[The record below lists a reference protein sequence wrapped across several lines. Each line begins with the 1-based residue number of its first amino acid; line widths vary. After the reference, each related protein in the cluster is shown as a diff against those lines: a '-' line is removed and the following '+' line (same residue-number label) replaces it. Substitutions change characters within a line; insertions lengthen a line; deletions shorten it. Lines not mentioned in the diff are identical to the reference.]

1 MAEPLFINVSGGN
14 NMAKRAVWAEVN
26 LQALEN
32 NIKNIK
38 SCIHNN
44 ARWCAVVKADAYGH
58 GAVAVAR
65 KAVEQGADYLAVA
78 VLSEAIKLRE
88 AGFTTPI
95 LILGTTPEEA
105 SEDLVAYGITQA
117 VYTVEQAKALSAAA
131 VHQGRKAKIHMA
143 VDTGMSRIGVRPELA
158 GEFVQGVSS
167 MPGIE
172 LEGMFSHFALA
183 DAKDKTF
190 AHQQLDKF
198 KLAISKVE
206 EAGVN
211 IPIKHIANSAAI
223 LEMPEAH
230 FDMVRAGIILYGLW
244 PSDEVEHVI
253 PLEPIMELKAK
264 VVYVKDL
271 HPGESISYGCTF
283 TAQRESRIGTLP
295 MGYADGYTRMFTG
308 KAQVDYQ
315 GKRAPIAGRICMDQ
329 CMVDLTD
336 VPEIKQ
342 GDTVTLYGSK
352 TLTMDEAASW
362 LGTINYELPCML
374 NARVPRV
381 YIE

>member
-1 MAEPLFINVSGGN
+1 MAE
-14 NMAKRAVWAEVN
+14 RAVWAEVD
-26 LQALEN
+26 LKALEN

-44 ARWCAVVKADAYGH
+44 AAWCAVVKADAYGH

-78 VLSEAIKLRE
+78 VLSEAVKLRK
-88 AGFTTPI
+88 AGFATPI
-95 LILGTTPEEA
+95 LILGTTPEE
-105 SEDLVAYGITQA
+105 SSNDLVAYGITQA
-117 VYTVEQAKALSAAA
+117 VYTIEQAKALSAAA
-131 VHQGRKAKIHMA
+131 VHQGRTAKIHMA
-143 VDTGMSRIGVRPELA
+143 VDTGMSRIGVRPESA
-158 GEFVQGVSS
+158 GEFARGVSC

-172 LEGMFSHFALA
+172 IEGMFSHFALA
-183 DAKDKTF
+183 DAKDKSF
-190 AHQQLDKF
+190 AYKQLDRF
-198 KLAISKVE
+198 RLAISEVE
-206 EAGVN
+206 KTGVN

-253 PLEPIMELKAK
+253 DLEPVMELKARM
-264 VVYVKDL
+264 VYVKDL

-283 TAQRESRIGTLP
+283 IAQRESRIGTLP
-295 MGYADGYTRMFTG
+295 VGYADGYTRMFSG
-308 KAQVDYQ
+308 KAQVDYH
-315 GKRAPIAGRICMDQ
+315 GRRAPIAGRICMDQ

-336 VPEIKQ
+336 VPEIRQ
-342 GDTVTLYGSK
+342 GDAVTLYGSRN
-352 TLTMDEAASW
+352 LTMDEAAGW

-381 YIE
+381 YKD

>member
-1 MAEPLFINVSGGN
+1 MP
-14 NMAKRAVWAEVN
+14 KRAVWAEID
-26 LQALEN
+26 LKALEN
-32 NIKNIK
+32 NIRNIK
-38 SCIHNN
+38 SCIKNK
-44 ARWCAVVKADAYGH
+44 AKWCAVVKADAYGH

-78 VLSEAIKLRE
+78 VISEAISLRQ

-95 LILGTTPEEA
+95 LILGTTPVEA
-105 SEDLVAYGITQA
+105 SADLVAYDITQA
-117 VYTVEQAKALSAAA
+117 VYTVEQAKAISAEA
-131 VHQGRKAKIHMA
+131 VRQGKTAKIHMA
-143 VDTGMSRIGVRPELA
+143 VDTGMSRIGVRPEQAGDLA
-158 GEFVQGVSS
+158 QALSV

-183 DAKDKTF
+183 DAKDKSF
-190 AHQQLDKF
+190 AYQQLEAF

-206 EAGVN
+206 AKGVN

-253 PLEPIMELKAK
+253 ELQPIMELKAQI
-264 VVYVKDL
+264 VYVKNL

-336 VPEIKQ
+336 IPEVKIGDEVTLLGKSEDSELTVEELGELSGRFPYEFVCDLGKRIPRVFLYHGEIK
-342 GDTVTLYGSK
+342 GSR
-352 TLTMDEAASW
+352 D
-362 LGTINYELPCML
+362 NF
-374 NARVPRV
+374 
-381 YIE
+381 

>member
-1 MAEPLFINVSGGN
+1 MP
-14 NMAKRAVWAEVN
+14 KRAVWAEID
-26 LQALEN
+26 LKALEN
-32 NIKNIK
+32 NIRNIK
-38 SCIHNN
+38 SCIKNK
-44 ARWCAVVKADAYGH
+44 AKWCAVVKADAYGH

-78 VLSEAIKLRE
+78 VISEAISLRQ

-95 LILGTTPEEA
+95 LILGTTPVEA
-105 SEDLVAYGITQA
+105 SADLVAYDITQA
-117 VYTVEQAKALSAAA
+117 VYTVEQAKAISAEA
-131 VHQGRKAKIHMA
+131 VRQGKTAKIHMA
-143 VDTGMSRIGVRPELA
+143 VDTGMSRIGVRPEQAGDLA
-158 GEFVQGVSS
+158 QALSV

-183 DAKDKTF
+183 DAKDKSF
-190 AHQQLDKF
+190 AYQQLEAF

-206 EAGVN
+206 AKGVN

-253 PLEPIMELKAK
+253 ELQPIMELKAQI
-264 VVYVKDL
+264 VYVKNL

-308 KAQVDYQ
+308 KAQVDYH

-329 CMVDLTD
+329 CMVDLGSDCGESSGEKVKVWDEVTIFGCD
-336 VPEIKQ
+336 DSDGNTAE
-342 GDTVTLYGSK
+342 TV
-352 TLTMDEAASW
+352 ANIA
-362 LGTINYELPCML
+362 GTISYEITCSI
-374 NARVPRV
+374 NKRVPRV
-381 YIE
+381 YVG

>member
-1 MAEPLFINVSGGN
+1 MP
-14 NMAKRAVWAEVN
+14 KRAVWAEID
-26 LQALEN
+26 LKALEN
-32 NIKNIK
+32 NIRNIK
-38 SCIHNN
+38 SCIKNK
-44 ARWCAVVKADAYGH
+44 AKWCAVVKADAYGH

-78 VLSEAIKLRE
+78 VISEAISLRQ

-95 LILGTTPEEA
+95 LILGTTPVEA
-105 SEDLVAYGITQA
+105 SADLVAYDITQA
-117 VYTVEQAKALSAAA
+117 VYTVEQAKAISAEA
-131 VHQGRKAKIHMA
+131 VRQGKTTKIHMA
-143 VDTGMSRIGVRPELA
+143 VDTGMSRIGVRPEQAGDLA
-158 GEFVQGVSS
+158 QALSV

-183 DAKDKTF
+183 DAKDKSF
-190 AHQQLDKF
+190 AYQQVEAF

-206 EAGVN
+206 AKGVN

-253 PLEPIMELKAK
+253 DLQPIMELKAQI
-264 VVYVKDL
+264 VYVKTL

-336 VPEIKQ
+336 VPELQQ
-342 GDTVTLYGSK
+342 GDVVTLYGSAS
-352 TLTMDEAASW
+352 LTMDEAASW

-381 YIE
+381 YKG

>member
-1 MAEPLFINVSGGN
+1 MP
-14 NMAKRAVWAEVN
+14 KRAVWAEID
-26 LQALEN
+26 LKALEN
-32 NIKNIK
+32 NIRNIK
-38 SCIHNN
+38 SCIKNK
-44 ARWCAVVKADAYGH
+44 AKWCAVVKADAYGH

-78 VLSEAIKLRE
+78 VISEAISLRQ

-95 LILGTTPEEA
+95 LILGTTPVEA
-105 SEDLVAYGITQA
+105 SADLVAYDITQA
-117 VYTVEQAKALSAAA
+117 VYTVEQAKAISAEA
-131 VHQGRKAKIHMA
+131 VRQGKNAKIHMA
-143 VDTGMSRIGVRPELA
+143 VDTGMSRIGVRPEQAGVLA
-158 GEFVQGVSS
+158 QALSV

-183 DAKDKTF
+183 DAK
-190 AHQQLDKF
+190 
-198 KLAISKVE
+198 AISKVE
-206 EAGVN
+206 AKGVN

-253 PLEPIMELKAK
+253 ELQPIMELKAQI
-264 VVYVKDL
+264 VYVKTL

-336 VPEIKQ
+336 VPELQQ
-342 GDTVTLYGSK
+342 GDVVTLYGSDS
-352 TLTMDEAASW
+352 LTMDEAASW

-381 YIE
+381 YKG